1 LRQDQEDAEKVGF
14 ADRDVDGLVQSFALA
29 IRVFLSTLRRLED
42 NLHSKIFDS
51 VCLSA
56 YCPDQP
62 QAAARLRHVCDEL
75 TTALEELP
83 SLLSCVHGTLTAF
96 KRSRDLQ
103 KCSADLYV
111 SLIASMDSMVGYLTK
126 SSAST

>member
-1 LRQDQEDAEKVGF
+1 MW
-14 ADRDVDGLVQSFALA
+14 
-29 IRVFLSTLRRLED
+29 RLED
-42 NLHSKIFDS
+42 HHNRKGFDS
-51 VCLSA
+51 VCVSA
-56 YCPDQP
+56 YYSNLP
-62 QAAARLRHVCDEL
+62 QAAARLRHICDEL

>member
-1 LRQDQEDAEKVGF
+1 MW
-14 ADRDVDGLVQSFALA
+14 
-29 IRVFLSTLRRLED
+29 RLED
-42 NLHSKIFDS
+42 HHNRKDFGI

-56 YCPDQP
+56 YYSNLP
-62 QAAARLRHVCDEL
+62 QAAARLRHICDEL

-96 KRSRDLQ
+96 RRSRDLQ
-103 KCSADLYV
+103 KCSADLYI

-126 SSAST
+126 SSVST